1 MGHKVDF
8 DKYQVVV
15 LVNNKE
21 IIVKNFSFVVDMESN
36 IPFMICTGILNNSW
50 TDLAIN
56 NANIIYVRDLF
67 ESEKRIVGQ
76 IEDSSK

>member
-21 IIVKNFSFVVDMESN
+21 IIVKNFSFVVDIESN
-36 IPFMICTGILNNSW
+36 IPFMVCTGILNNSW